1 MKALFW
7 IFAICA
13 AAVGLTLAARYNT
26 GYVLVVLPPYRAEV
40 SLNLLLAALAALF
53 VAGYMLVR
61 LVAMALRLPAEVR
74 ALRERRAR
82 ERARERLTEGLKAF
96 FEERYARAEKA
107 AADALDRG
115 EEPAVSAVVAARA
128 AHELRRFEDRDR
140 YLSAAAAAAPGEPT
154 LRLMTQARLLAD
166 ERRHLEAL
174 QALQAL
180 QAASSRVHT
189 GALRLELKLQQN
201 LGNWERVLALLDQLE
216 TRHAFDAALVRELR
230 RHAITEDLKSR
241 AFQKRDLAEYW
252 ERLPAADRRDT
263 RVAAAAAR
271 SFVEVGDC
279 ATAHGIVEQ
288 ALEAEWRPDLV
299 ALYGACAGGDI
310 LKQIERAESW
320 LREHP
325 DDAGLL
331 LTLGN
336 LCVRQQLWGKAQS
349 YLEASVSVSPS
360 REAHVALARLAE
372 RLGRDDEA
380 RTQYRRSLD
389 FCE

>member
-7 IFAICA
+7 ILAICA

-26 GYVLVVLPPYRAEV
+26 GYVLVVVPPYRAEV
-40 SLNLLLAALAALF
+40 SLNLLLAVLLAVF
-53 VAGYMLVR
+53 VAGYLITR
-61 LVAMALRLPAEVR
+61 LAVMTLRLPAEVK

-82 ERARERLTEGLKAF
+82 ERARERLADGLKAF
-96 FEERYARAEKA
+96 FEERYAKAEKA
-107 AADALDRG
+107 AADALQRG
-115 EEPAVSAVVAARA
+115 EQPAISAVVAARA

-140 YLSAAAAAAPGEPT
+140 YLAAAAAGAPGEPT
-154 LRLMTQARLLAD
+154 LRLMTQARLLTD

-180 QAASSRVHT
+180 QAAAPRVHT
-189 GALRLELKLQQN
+189 GALRLELKLQQK
-201 LGNWERVLALLDQLE
+201 LGNWERVLALLEQLE

-230 RHAITEDLKSR
+230 RYAITERLRSR
-241 AFQKRDLAEYW
+241 AFQKRELEEYW
-252 ERLPAADRRDT
+252 GRLAAADRKDPK
-263 RVAAAAAR
+263 VAAAAAQ

-279 ATAHGIVEQ
+279 DMARSIVEQ
-288 ALEAEWRPDLV
+288 ALESEWRPELV
-299 ALYGACAGGDI
+299 ALYGDCPGGDMR
-310 LKQIERAESW
+310 KHIERAEAW

-331 LTLGN
+331 LTLGK

-349 YLEASVSVSPS
+349 YLEASVSVSPT

>member
-1 MKALFW
+1 MRALFW
-7 IFAICA
+7 ILAICA

-26 GYVLVVLPPYRAEV
+26 GYVLIVLPTWRAEV
-40 SLNLLLAALAALF
+40 SLNLLLAALVALF
-53 VAGYMLVR
+53 VAAYLLTR
-61 LVAMALRLPAEVR
+61 LVVMMLRLPAEVR

-82 ERARERLTEGLKAF
+82 ERARERLADGLKAF

-107 AADALDRG
+107 AAEALERG
-115 EEPAVSAVVAARA
+115 EQPAVSAVVAARA

-140 YLSAAAAAAPGEPT
+140 YLAAAAAEAPGEAT

-180 QAASSRVHT
+180 QAASPRIHT
-189 GALRLELKLQQN
+189 GALRLELKLQQK
-201 LGNWERVLALLDQLE
+201 LDNWERVLALLEQLE

-230 RHAITEDLKSR
+230 RHALTESLRSR
-241 AFQKRDLAEYW
+241 AFQKRELEEYW
-252 ERLPAADRRDT
+252 GRLAAADRRDPK
-263 RVAAAAAR
+263 VAAAGAR

-279 ATAHGIVEQ
+279 EAARGIVEQ
-288 ALEAEWRPDLV
+288 ALESEWRPELV
-299 ALYGACAGGDI
+299 ALYGDCPGGDM
-310 LKQIERAESW
+310 LKQIERAETW

-331 LTLGN
+331 LTLGR
-336 LCVRQQLWGKAQS
+336 LCVGQQLWGKAQS
-349 YLEASVSVSPS
+349 YLEASVSVAPS

-380 RTQYRRSLD
+380 RTQYRKSLD

>member
-1 MKALFW
+1 VRALFW
-7 IFAICA
+7 ILAICA

-26 GYVLVVLPPYRAEV
+26 GYVLIVLPTWRAEV
-40 SLNLLLAALAALF
+40 SLNLLLAALVALF
-53 VAGYMLVR
+53 VAAYLLTR
-61 LVAMALRLPAEVR
+61 LVVMMLRLPAEVR

-82 ERARERLTEGLKAF
+82 ERARERLADGLKAF

-107 AADALDRG
+107 AAEALERG
-115 EEPAVSAVVAARA
+115 EQPAVSAVVAARA

-140 YLSAAAAAAPGEPT
+140 YLAAAAAEAPGEAT

-180 QAASSRVHT
+180 QAASPRIHT
-189 GALRLELKLQQN
+189 GALRLELKLQQK
-201 LGNWERVLALLDQLE
+201 LDNWERVLALLEQLE

-230 RHAITEDLKSR
+230 RHALTESLRSR
-241 AFQKRDLAEYW
+241 AFQKRELEEYW
-252 ERLPAADRRDT
+252 GRLAAADRRDPK
-263 RVAAAAAR
+263 VAAAGAR

-279 ATAHGIVEQ
+279 EAARGIVEQ
-288 ALEAEWRPDLV
+288 ALESEWRPELV
-299 ALYGACAGGDI
+299 ALYGDCPGGDM
-310 LKQIERAESW
+310 LKQIERAETW

-331 LTLGN
+331 LTLGR
-336 LCVRQQLWGKAQS
+336 LCVGQQLWGKAQS
-349 YLEASVSVSPS
+349 YLEASVSVAPS

-380 RTQYRRSLD
+380 RTQYRKSLD

>member
-7 IFAICA
+7 ILAICA

-26 GYVLVVLPPYRAEV
+26 GYVLIVLPPWRAEV
-40 SLNLLLAALAALF
+40 SLNLLLVALCALF
-53 VAGYMLVR
+53 VAVYLLTR
-61 LVAMALRLPAEVR
+61 LAVMTLRLPAEVR

-82 ERARERLTEGLKAF
+82 ERARDRLAEGLKAF

-107 AADALDRG
+107 AAEALERG
-115 EEPAVSAVVAARA
+115 EQPAISAVVAARA

-140 YLSAAAAAAPGEPT
+140 YLAAAAAQAPGEPT
-154 LRLMTQARLLAD
+154 LRLMTQARLFAD

-174 QALQAL
+174 QALQGL
-180 QAASSRVHT
+180 QAASPRVHT
-189 GALRLELKLQQN
+189 GALRLELRVQQK
-201 LGNWERVLALLDQLE
+201 LGNWERVLALLEQLE

-230 RHAITEDLKSR
+230 RYAITESLKSR
-241 AFQKRDLAEYW
+241 ALQKRELEEYW
-252 ERLPAADRRDT
+252 GRLAAAERKDPK
-263 RVAAAAAR
+263 VAAAAAH
-271 SFVEVGDC
+271 SFIEVGDC
-279 ATAHGIVEQ
+279 DMARTIVEQ
-288 ALEAEWRPDLV
+288 ALEDEWRPELV
-299 ALYGACAGGDI
+299 ALYGECPGGDM
-310 LKQIERAESW
+310 LKHIERAESW

-331 LTLGN
+331 LTLGK
-336 LCVRQQLWGKAQS
+336 LCVKQQLWGKAQS
-349 YLEASVSVSPS
+349 YLEASVSVAPT